1 MSPSI
6 PIINDRTPFSVTKS
20 ATKDPTQGT
29 GTTTTTKKKKY
40 TVLAAAILSLSSVG
54 LTGFSVARYTSSS
67 GGRGDN
73 GGGGG
78 GGIRASVD
86 TVDGLLL
93 LSSSSVDLRGDC
105 TCIPA
110 TGTWD
115 GKSFQSG
122 ESPYETCYTYGSTG
136 KECWSK
142 SYYSSD
148 PLGGGAWKQCIPSG
162 NGWKFLNSGAATS
175 TCGGPCQQFDPT
187 DDDTYPGSY

>member
-1 MSPSI
+1 VS
-6 PIINDRTPFSVTKS
+6 
-20 ATKDPTQGT
+20 G
-29 GTTTTTKKKKY
+29 
-40 TVLAAAILSLSSVG
+40 VG
-54 LTGFSVARYTSSS
+54 LTGISVAHYTSSS
-67 GGRGDN
+67 GDIGGGDN
-73 GGGGG
+73 GDNGGGG

-110 TGTWD
+110 TGAWG

-142 SYYSSD
+142 SYYFSD
-148 PLGGGAWKQCIPSG
+148 TLGGGGWKECIPSG

-187 DDDTYPGSY
+187 DDDTAQDIPVSPGSFGFNVR